1 MGRVSGID
9 RLVLSDAGADPMPA
23 ILLSTLNARYFHAS
37 LGLRYLYA
45 NLGELQADAVLREFI
60 ITQRPLD
67 VAEAVLAEQPRL
79 IGFGVYIWNVAETTQ
94 VVALLKRVRP
104 DLRIV
109 LGGPEVSHEWEKQP
123 IVAMADYLI
132 TGQAD
137 LAFAQLCRRLLN
149 DDPPPERIIAAE
161 PPPLDQFV
169 LPYRFYS
176 DEDIAHR
183 LIYVEASRG
192 CPFRCEF
199 CLSALDQ
206 TAWPFP
212 LEPLL
217 AELTTLY
224 ERGVRHFKFVD
235 RTFNL
240 NAKVGAR
247 ILDFFLERL
256 DERLFLHFE
265 LIPDHLPEALEDRIT
280 QFPAGTLQF
289 EIGVQTFN
297 PAVQELI
304 SRKQDNRKTEENLC
318 WLRQNTHAHL
328 HADLI
333 AGLPGEDLASFAAG
347 FNRLAALDPHE
358 IQVGILKRLRGAPI
372 ARHTAA
378 FDLRYNP
385 QPPYNLLCSALL
397 DFATMRRLERFARY
411 WDLIGNS
418 GRFRHTRPLLLG
430 DDPFGR
436 FMTLSDWLFAATGQ
450 THQFALER
458 LFDLLYRGL
467 IEALG
472 VTEPVART
480 ALAADYRKSG
490 AKSGPAFLHPN
501 PPADHCSKASR
512 TVAPTRQARH
522 RG

>member
-1 MGRVSGID
+1 
-9 RLVLSDAGADPMPA
+9 MPT
-23 ILLSTLNARYFHAS
+23 ILLSTLNARYFHSS

-45 NLGELQADAVLREFI
+45 NLVELQADAAIREFI

-67 VAEAVLAEQPRL
+67 IAEAVLAEQPR
-79 IGFGVYIWNVAETTQ
+79 IVGFGVYVWNAAETAQ

-104 DLRIV
+104 DLCVV
-109 LGGPEVSHEWEKQP
+109 LGGPEVSHEWEEQP
-123 IVAMADYLI
+123 IVRMADYLI

-149 DDPPPERIIAAE
+149 GDSPTEKIIAAE
-161 PPPLDQFV
+161 PPPLDSLA
-169 LPYRFYS
+169 LPYRFYT

-212 LEPLL
+212 LEPFL
-217 AELTTLY
+217 AELATLY

-240 NAKVGAR
+240 NARVGAR

-265 LIPDHLPEALEDRIT
+265 LIPDHLPDALKERIV

-297 PAVQELI
+297 PAMQTLI
-304 SRKQDNRKTEENLC
+304 SRQQDNRKTEENLR

-347 FNRLAALDPHE
+347 FNRLVALDPHE

-372 ARHTAA
+372 TRHTAA

-418 GRFRHTRPLLLG
+418 GRFRHARPLLLG

-450 THQFALER
+450 TYQFALER
-458 LFDLLYRGL
+458 LFDLLYRGATEIL
-467 IEALG
+467 GIAETPIREAL
-472 VTEPVART
+472 TE
-480 ALAADYRKSG
+480 DYRNGG
-490 AKSGPAFLHPN
+490 AKGGPTFLRPDRSVPPHHPARSSH
-501 PPADHCSKASR
+501 PAM
-512 TVAPTRQARH
+512 TTRQARY
-522 RG
+522 RL

>member
-1 MGRVSGID
+1 MP
-9 RLVLSDAGADPMPA
+9 DPMPA
-23 ILLSTLNARYFHAS
+23 ILLSTLNARYFHSA

-45 NLGELQADAVLREFI
+45 NLGELQADAALREFI

-67 VAEAVLAEQPRL
+67 IAEALLAEQPCI
-79 IGFGVYIWNVAETTQ
+79 IGFGVYVWNVAETTQ

-104 DLRIV
+104 DLLIV
-109 LGGPEVSHEWEKQP
+109 LGGPEVSHEWEEQP
-123 IVAMADYLI
+123 IVQMADYLI
-132 TGQAD
+132 AGQAD
-137 LAFAQLCRRLLN
+137 LAFARLCLQLLN
-149 DDPPPERIIAAE
+149 GNPPTERVIATD
-161 PPPLDQFV
+161 PPPLDQLA
-169 LPYRFYS
+169 LPYRFYT

-206 TAWPFP
+206 TTWPFP

-217 AELTTLY
+217 AELETLY
-224 ERGVRHFKFVD
+224 TRGVRHFKFVD

-265 LIPDHLPEALEDRIT
+265 LIPDHLPEPLKTRIVR
-280 QFPAGTLQF
+280 FPPGALQF

-297 PAVQELI
+297 PTVQALI
-304 SRKQDNRKTEENLC
+304 SRKQDNRKTEENLI
-318 WLRQNTHAHL
+318 WLRRNTHAHL

-372 ARHTAA
+372 DRHTLD
-378 FDLRYNP
+378 FDCRYNP
-385 QPPYNLLCSALL
+385 HPPYNLLCSALL

-418 GRFRHTRPLLLG
+418 GRFRHVRPLLLG

-436 FMTLSDWLFAATGQ
+436 FMTLSDWLFAATRQ

-472 VTEPVART
+472 IAEPAARA
-480 ALAADYRKSG
+480 ALAADYRESG
-490 AKSGPAFLHPN
+490 AKSCPEFLRPDRPAPSRNPTGPPHMTSLSA
-501 PPADHCSKASR
+501 
-512 TVAPTRQARH
+512 RQARH
-522 RG
+522 QRIDA

>member
-1 MGRVSGID
+1 
-9 RLVLSDAGADPMPA
+9 MPS
-23 ILLSTLNARYFHAS
+23 ILLTTLNARYFHS
-37 LGLRYLYA
+37 SFGLRYLFA
-45 NLGELQADAVLREFI
+45 NLGDLQADATIREFI

-67 VAEAVLAEQPRL
+67 IAEALLAEQPR
-79 IGFGVYIWNVAETTQ
+79 IVGFGVYIWNVAETTQ

-104 DLRIV
+104 DLVIV
-109 LGGPEVSHEWEKQP
+109 LGGPEVSHEWEEQP
-123 IVAMADYLI
+123 IVELADYVI
-132 TGQAD
+132 TGPAD
-137 LAFAQLCRRLLN
+137 LAFAQLCRRLLA
-149 DDPPPERIIAAE
+149 DDPPLEKVIAAE
-161 PPPLDQFV
+161 TPPLDQLA

-192 CPFRCEF
+192 CPFQCEF
-199 CLSALDQ
+199 CLSALDK

-212 LEPLL
+212 LESF
-217 AELTTLY
+217 LTEIHRLY
-224 ERGVRHFKFVD
+224 DRGVRHFKFVD

-265 LIPDHLPEALEDRIT
+265 LIPDHLPEVLKDRIVH
-280 QFPAGTLQF
+280 FPPGALQF

-297 PAVQELI
+297 PTVQALI
-304 SRKQDNRKTEENLC
+304 SRKQDNRKTEENLR

-333 AGLPGEDLASFAAG
+333 TGLPGENLASFAAG
-347 FNRLAALDPHE
+347 FNRLVALGPHE

-372 ARHTAA
+372 SRHSAD
-378 FDLRYNP
+378 FDCRYNP

-418 GRFRHTRPLLLG
+418 GRFRHARPLLLG

-436 FMTLSDWLFAATGQ
+436 FMRLSDWLFATTGQ

-472 VTEPVART
+472 VAEPTARE
-480 ALAADYRKSG
+480 ALAADYRESG
-490 AKSGPAFLHPN
+490 AKACPAFLQPN
-501 PPADHCSKASR
+501 PPADACGKAFR
-512 TVAPTRQARH
+512 TAPVPSRQARH
-522 RG
+522 R